1 MSSLSNINSF
11 TRSMNGL
18 NNINANSI
26 DTQNL
31 DVQTLQIEVS
41 GTVPTRI
48 TGDNTIN
55 IANTAFV
62 QTAVSN
68 ASSNLLSSNNTW
80 TGTNSFNSNL
90 PTSTLTPTTSTQLT
104 TKTYVDNNFVSL
116 SGNQTLTTGIKTFTN
131 LPECSAVPVSNNQL
145 VNKQYVDNGAFVN
158 LTGNQTISGQ
168 KTFNNFNYITND
180 NATSEY
186 GTLIFQDSTGAGAS
200 MYYNNDDSS
209 GFGGL
214 RVVSTSYGFAF
225 SSTTGAGEH
234 CDFISQDI
242 NFRSTDKCDFTE
254 FVIPPPA
261 GGQLVRGSIY
271 DNTTDRVTFTFS
283 NGQATDIGVTFN
295 ALNVIVPAGNRCNMV
310 RVSIPFDLLAW
321 ATFGLPAGS
330 GTVGLR
336 FDSFSV
342 VYLRNGSPFTPF
354 RSESTSSAIGVTRNW
369 TKTGTQSNIQG
380 ISSYFGNLD
389 IAFGIAINNTSTDTY
404 QVRVN
409 PQATITFSAFSFDGF
424 KFVCRNATGGQTNG
438 NGFTTTSITSF
449 TGGTLVYG
457 GGNPAFVDTT
467 ITQLSQSYPVPPV
480 SASCFMPLN
489 NNITP
494 PGMISQYAGSTAPQG
509 WLLCNGGSY
518 SITTY
523 PNLYSVI
530 SNIYGGSLG
539 AGTFSVPD
547 TRGLFVSSAGS
558 QTLNSITYTR
568 TLGEKQNHQ
577 LQDHKHTYSDMI
589 WWDTDTGG
597 GSGQTIFVAGADFQV
612 PGGDN
617 NGSNGDGNFSNRLTK
632 ATWPSTAVN
641 PGAPI
646 QQWNTPTNV
655 SAITGT
661 DTYPANIAFNYIIK
675 W

>member
-1 MSSLSNINSF
+1 
-11 TRSMNGL
+11 MNGL